1 MDIRDVYD
9 ELVRWT
15 PFLAG
20 GFAWNIAISLLA
32 MALGTLIGAG
42 LAFMREARGAILV
55 KPSLAITRFAQN
67 MPAFVLLLYVAFLL
81 PSEFQLFGLVV
92 KVPVWIKAS
101 LALSIAV
108 VAHVSDTLSVVI
120 RDWRAGQ
127 RESALLFLPSWVT
140 YLLFV
145 VMTSSAASLIGVN
158 EIVSRCST
166 VIAATGQSGMLLW
179 IYLYAMLWFFLA
191 CYPLIVAM
199 ERLKIHLRY
208 RHWTAA
214 GAVAGLQTAPKD

>member
-1 MDIRDVYD
+1 
-9 ELVRWT
+9 
-15 PFLAG
+15 
-20 GFAWNIAISLLA
+20 

-42 LAFMREARGAILV
+42 LAFMPEARGAILV

-145 VMTSSAASLIGVN
+145 VTTSSAASLIGVN

>member
-42 LAFMREARGAILV
+42 LAFMRETRGAVLA
-55 KPSLAITRFAQN
+55 KPSLAITNLSRN

-101 LALSIAV
+101 LALSIV
-108 VAHVSDTLSVVI
+108 VVGHVSDTLSVVI
-120 RDWRAGQ
+120 RDWRAGH
-127 RESALLFLPSWVT
+127 RESALLLLPSWITHLV
-140 YLLFV
+140 FV

-158 EIVSRCST
+158 EIVSRCSA
-166 VIAATGQSGMLLW
+166 VVAATGQGGMLVW
-179 IYLYAMLWFFLA
+179 IHLYAMMWFFLA

-199 ERLKIHLRY
+199 ERLKVHLRY

-214 GAVAGLQTAPKD
+214 GAAGGPRAAPRG

>member
-42 LAFMREARGAILV
+42 LAFMREAHGAILV
-55 KPSLAITRFAQN
+55 KPSLAITRFSQN
-67 MPAFVLLLYVAFLL
+67 VPAFVLLLYVAFLL
-81 PSEFQLFGLVV
+81 PSEFQLLGLVV
-92 KVPVWIKAS
+92 KVPAWIKAS

-108 VAHVSDTLSVVI
+108 VGHVSDTLSVVI

-140 YLLFV
+140 YLLLV

-199 ERLKIHLRY
+199 DRLKIYLRY

-214 GAVAGLQTAPKD
+214 GAVAVLQTAPKD

>member
-55 KPSLAITRFAQN
+55 KPSLAITGFAQN

-191 CYPLIVAM
+191 CHPLIVAM
-199 ERLKIHLRY
+199 ERLKSHLRY

>member
-101 LALSIAV
+101 LALSIGV

>member
-1 MDIRDVYD
+1 MDIRDLYD

-20 GFAWNIAISLLA
+20 GFVWNIVISIVA
-32 MALGTLIGAG
+32 MVLGTVIGAG
-42 LAFMREARGAILV
+42 LAFMREARGALLV
-55 KPSLAITRFAQN
+55 KPSLALTDFTRNA
-67 MPAFVLLLYVAFLL
+67 PTFVFLFYIAILL
-81 PSEFQLFGLVV
+81 PSELEVFGFAVSI
-92 KVPVWIKAS
+92 PAWAEAS

-108 VAHVSDTLSVVI
+108 VAYVSDTLSTVI

-214 GAVAGLQTAPKD
+214 GAVPGLQTAPKD

>member
-32 MALGTLIGAG
+32 MALGTLIGAA
-42 LAFMREARGAILV
+42 LAFMREARGAFLA
-55 KPSLAITRFAQN
+55 KPSLAITNFARN

-108 VAHVSDTLSVVI
+108 VGHVSDTLSVVI

-166 VIAATGQSGMLLW
+166 VVAATDEGGMLLW

-191 CYPLIVAM
+191 CYPLVMAM

-208 RHWTAA
+208 RHWTVA
-214 GAVAGLQTAPKD
+214 GAVAGLRAAPKD

>member
-120 RDWRAGQ
+120 RDWRSGQ

-140 YLLFV
+140 YLLLV

>member
-32 MALGTLIGAG
+32 MALGTLIGTG
-42 LAFMREARGAILV
+42 LAFMREAPGAILV
-55 KPSLAITRFAQN
+55 KPSLAITRVSRN

-158 EIVSRCST
+158 EIVSRSST

-214 GAVAGLQTAPKD
+214 GAVPGLQTAPKD